1 MFSFHPI
8 ENFEIKKKTKSSR
21 IKSQTRFE
29 IGNVSGQN
37 LLINPILINDKKSE
51 TLAGKIKKLTDEFGQ

>member
-1 MFSFHPI
+1 LFSSYPI
-8 ENFEIKKKTKSSR
+8 EYFEIKQKSLR

-37 LLINPILINDKKSE
+37 LLINPILINDKTSE